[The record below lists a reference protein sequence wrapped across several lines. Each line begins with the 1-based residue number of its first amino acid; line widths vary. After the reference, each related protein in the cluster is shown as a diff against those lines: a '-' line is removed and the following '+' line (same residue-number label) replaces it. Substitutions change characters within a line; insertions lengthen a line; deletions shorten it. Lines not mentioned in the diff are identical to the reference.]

1 MLILVYSVEKPELPP
16 FAMPARLRH
25 DITYFVTQAGE
36 PGVPETVA
44 EGEWWVRRED
54 AQRLYD
60 EGVIRIVSPL
70 DSANSVE
77 VEITEEQEAW
87 LKWMIHHKIEHVLLE

>member
-1 MLILVYSVEKPELPP
+1 MPTLVYAVEKPELPP
-16 FAMPARLRH
+16 FEMPARFKH
-25 DITYFVTQAGE
+25 DITYFGTRAGE
-36 PGVPETVA
+36 PGVPATLA
-44 EGEWWVRRED
+44 EGEWWVRRID
-54 AQRLYD
+54 ARRLYD

-87 LKWMIHHKIEHVLLE
+87 LKWLIQHEIEHVRLG

>member
-1 MLILVYSVEKPELPP
+1 MSTLVYAVEKPELPP
-16 FAMPARLRH
+16 FEMPARFKH
-25 DITYFVTQAGE
+25 DITYFCTQAGE
-36 PGVPETVA
+36 QGVPVTIP

-70 DSANSVE
+70 DSANTVE
-77 VEITEEQEAW
+77 VEISEDQEAW
-87 LKWMIHHKIEHVLLE
+87 LNWLIQYEIEHVRLE

>member
-1 MLILVYSVEKPELPP
+1 MPVLVYAVEKAELPP
-16 FAMPARLRH
+16 FEMPARFKH
-25 DITYFVTQAGE
+25 DITYFVTRAGE
-36 PGVPETVA
+36 QGVPATIA

-54 AQRLYD
+54 ARRLYD
-60 EGVIRIVSPL
+60 EGVIRVVSPL

-87 LKWMIHHKIEHVLLE
+87 LKWLIQHEIEHVRLE